1 MMGMFDE
8 LRGTAPDLSGTRAGS
23 AASGRRLSSHAV
35 EGLPGSIEVT
45 TTPVGPDGASMSTS
59 RWRTSDPGLQG
70 LVGPV
75 NTAVRLLS
83 DSVAS
88 QGYGN
93 SITVPPAQFQ
103 AALQTGLHRGGSEAE
118 SDFEANRD
126 RMQADGLIEPGESM
140 AGVYERISLGVLT
153 DRWVRPGLSELAVS
167 ASGSSVA
174 AVPIDAVSSS
184 ARFKKQMS
192 VRTANAVA
200 DYRASGLG
208 VSLDPQRA
216 PAAAPGSASVA
227 DRLQKAVND
236 ITVPKD
242 REQQL
247 S

>member
-1 MMGMFDE
+1 MGMFDE
-8 LRGTAPDLSGTRAGS
+8 LRGTASEAAATRAGS

-88 QGYGN
+88 QGYGD
-93 SITVPPAQFQ
+93 STTVPAEQFQ

-126 RMQADGLIEPGESM
+126 RMRAEGLIEPGESM
-140 AGVYERISLGVLT
+140 AGAYQRISLGVLT
-153 DRWVRPGLSELAVS
+153 DRWVRPDP
-167 ASGSSVA
+167 SGP
-174 AVPIDAVSSS
+174 AVPGPSVDAVSSS

-216 PAAAPGSASVA
+216 AAASGSASVA
-227 DRLQKAVND
+227 DRLQKAVNGT
-236 ITVPKD
+236 TVPKD